1 MEEVLFMKRSPLTP
15 RGGIVR
21 PQFWTQNSPSGGWG
35 ASFMKISILGCGWL
49 GLPLGKYLVEKGHL
63 VKGSTT
69 SESKIALLSEIGIEP
84 FLIKFSPQIEF
95 PSSPLLSMS
104 PQTTIP
110 NFSSPLSVGTQ
121 TTTFLSYFLN
131 SEVLI
136 ICIPPRAGKYGAD
149 FHVQQIESLLEYLP
163 SSTIKSIIY
172 TSSTSVYPD
181 LNREVT
187 EDDEVIENHALIKV
201 ENLLKSLPQNVTILR
216 CGGLMGEERIPAKYF
231 AGKTINTGK
240 IPVNY
245 VHQDDV
251 IQIITMILEQGFW
264 NETFNVVSPEHPIR
278 KDIYLKNCEEFGYEK
293 PIFEEPSEE
302 IPFKII
308 SPQKLIQRTGYKFKY
323 DNPMIFKY
331 L

>member
-1 MEEVLFMKRSPLTP
+1 
-15 RGGIVR
+15 
-21 PQFWTQNSPSGGWG
+21 
-35 ASFMKISILGCGWL
+35 MKISILGCGWL
-49 GLPLGKYLVEKGHL
+49 GFPLGKYLVEKGHF

-69 SESKIALLSEIGIEP
+69 SESKIALLSKVGIEP
-84 FLIKFSPQIEF
+84 FLLKFSPQIEGD
-95 PSSPLLSMS
+95 S
-104 PQTTIP
+104 I
-110 NFSSPLSVGTQ
+110 NH
-121 TTTFLSYFLN
+121 FLN

-136 ICIPPRAGKYGAD
+136 ICIPPRAGKYGED
-149 FHVQQIESLLEYLP
+149 FHVQQIEFLLGYLP

-187 EDDEVIENHALIKV
+187 EDDEVIENHALIRV
-201 ENLLKSLPQNVTILR
+201 ENLLKTLSHNVTILR

-245 VHQDDV
+245 VHQEDV

-264 NETFNVVSPEHPIR
+264 NETFNVVSPEHPI
-278 KDIYLKNCEEFGYEK
+278 KEEIYLKNCEELGFEK
-293 PIFEEPSEE
+293 PIFEEPLEE

-308 SPQKLIQRTGYKFKY
+308 SPRKLIQRTEYKFKY
-323 DNPMIFKY
+323 DNPLIFKY
-331 L
+331 LR